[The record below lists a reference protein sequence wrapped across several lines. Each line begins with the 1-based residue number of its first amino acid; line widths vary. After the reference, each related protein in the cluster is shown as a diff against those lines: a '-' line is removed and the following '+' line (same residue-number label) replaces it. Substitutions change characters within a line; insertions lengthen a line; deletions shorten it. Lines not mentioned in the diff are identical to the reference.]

1 MNKSFSSF
9 KDKGLFSK
17 KEWIFSN
24 NFVSVFTIFV
34 PIILFI
40 VFYDLLSAINK
51 MTNKMTNYIIIG
63 GLFIAGFYVAD
74 LITAIFHCYYVDSAF
89 TYTKYPI
96 KDNHIIVDTTYGYS
110 SCHHIFPSNWKDIT
124 DITLLT
130 TVVILYTI
138 PIFIVRYCISNPAL
152 KIFLYSTIL
161 FILTC
166 PFAHKYAHEKLHK
179 RYVPWVIDMLSSNYI
194 FLSPTNHEKHHRQGI
209 YNWSLFNGISDPLFD
224 IIIYGIC
231 KLTGKCPMEEST
243 YNATLQNSD
252 ILNIRFVGDI
262 EGTLQCRFKN
272 NLFVEV

>member
-1 MNKSFSSF
+1 MTTAFSSF

-24 NFVSVFTIFV
+24 NFVYISSLFV

-40 VFYDLLSAINK
+40 LSYDLFLAINK
-51 MTNKMTNYIIIG
+51 ITNYIILG

-96 KDNHIIVDTTYGYS
+96 KDNQIIIDTTYGYS
-110 SCHHIFPSNWKDIT
+110 SCHHIFPSNWKDIS
-124 DITLLT
+124 DLTLFT

-138 PIFIVRYCISNPAL
+138 PIFIVRYIVTNPTL

-166 PFAHKYAHEKLHK
+166 PFAHKYAHEKLHN
-179 RYVPWVIDMLSSNYI
+179 RYVPWFINMLSSNYI
-194 FLSPTNHEKHHRQGI
+194 FLSPKNHQKHHKQGI

-224 IIIYGIC
+224 MIIYSIC

-252 ILNIRFVGDI
+252 ILNIRCVGDI
-262 EGTLQCRFKN
+262 EGTMQCRFKD
-272 NLFVEV
+272 NLFVEP